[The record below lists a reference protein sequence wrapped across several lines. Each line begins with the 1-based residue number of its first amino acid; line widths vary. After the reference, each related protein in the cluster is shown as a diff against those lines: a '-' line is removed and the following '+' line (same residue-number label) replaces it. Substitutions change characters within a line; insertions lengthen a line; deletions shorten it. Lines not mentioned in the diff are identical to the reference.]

1 VPKNAASPPDH
12 LLQRLHSR
20 LAEWFAATYS
30 SFTHA
35 QRLCVPAILDRESI
49 LLTSPTG
56 SGKTLAAFLGIFDAL
71 LRKLDAGALGSS
83 VQCIYVSPL
92 RALAY
97 DIGKNIRAPIVG
109 MGLEK
114 ELRIH
119 LRTGDTPASERV
131 KFRERAAHILVTTP
145 ESLAVMLAQENYATH
160 LRECEFVVV
169 DELHSFA
176 GNKRGADLTISLE
189 RLEKLCRSRTS
200 QRDVPTICR
209 VGLSATAAPLDV
221 LARFL
226 VGVGRECRI
235 AEAQT
240 EKEALV
246 EVFSPI
252 RRKPYPPSGYTGV
265 RLYAELAE
273 LIRRGNRFSFSQ
285 MCARRRNR
293 LGCV

>member
-1 VPKNAASPPDH
+1 MGQNSSTSADD
-12 LLQRLHSR
+12 LLGRLHPQ
-20 LAEWFAATYS
+20 LASWFRGAYPN
-30 SFTHA
+30 FTHA

-71 LRKLDAGALGSS
+71 LQQLDRGPLSAN
-83 VQCIYVSPL
+83 VRCIYVSPL

-97 DIGKNIRAPIVG
+97 DIGKNVRAPIVG

-114 ELRIH
+114 KLRIA
-119 LRTGDTPASERV
+119 LRTGDTSSSERV
-131 KFRERAAHILVTTP
+131 KFRERGAHILITTP
-145 ESLAVMLAQENYATH
+145 ESLAVMLAQESYARH
-160 LRECEFVVV
+160 LAECEFVVV

-176 GNKRGADLTISLE
+176 GNKRGADLTLSLE
-189 RLEKLCRSRTS
+189 RLERLRFQGNPKISSL
-200 QRDVPTICR
+200 CR

-226 VGVGRECRI
+226 VGENRKCRI

-240 EKEALV
+240 EKESLV

-252 RRKPYPPSGYTGV
+252 RH
-265 RLYAELAE
+265 
-273 LIRRGNRFSFSQ
+273 
-285 MCARRRNR
+285 
-293 LGCV
+293 